1 MVGKGLDSY
10 LDQLTEESG
19 STSLPD
25 ILTSLLNLC
34 MFDLLQFGMVGKG
47 LDSYLDQLTEESG
60 STSLPDIL
68 TSLL

>member
-25 ILTSLLNLC
+25 ILTSLLKPRKPRSVKPSEQEMEDIKQKVINRGHKVQ
-34 MFDLLQFGMVGKG
+34 DK
-47 LDSYLDQLTEESG
+47 SG
-60 STSLPDIL
+60 FPD
-68 TSLL
+68 

>member
-25 ILTSLLNLC
+25 ILTSLLKPRKPRSIKPSE
-34 MFDLLQFGMVGKG
+34 Q
-47 LDSYLDQLTEESG
+47 EIE
-60 STSLPDIL
+60 DIKQKVIEL
-68 TSLL
+68 